1 MNRITLT
8 AWLVLFFAV
17 TASAQ
22 TNSAEACHS
31 LFLVPGSHLR
41 DLPSDAQ
48 SPGRAVSPDKVVSAG
63 QAIPDDS
70 AGAMDERL
78 RAVRMSVSTGMDR
91 FDLDLLH
98 KLEQDGSFIRQPG
111 PPTGLAK
118 FADSV
123 FRPEVISLGK
133 AKFTC
138 TLITAIKRK
147 NPLCLLNPYFLN
159 FSW

>member
-1 MNRITLT
+1 MNRITLWS
-8 AWLVLFFAV
+8 WLVLFFAG
-17 TASAQ
+17 TACAQ
-22 TNSAEACHS
+22 TNSADACGS

-41 DLPSDAQ
+41 DQQSDAP
-48 SPGRAVSPDKVVSAG
+48 SPSRTLSADPIVSSGQVFPDTTAG
-63 QAIPDDS
+63 
-70 AGAMDERL
+70 MDERL
-78 RAVRMSVSTGMDR
+78 RAVRVSLSTGMDR

-98 KLEQDGSFIRQPG
+98 KLELDGTFVRQPD

-118 FADSV
+118 FADST

-133 AKFTC
+133 VKFAC
-138 TLITAIKRK
+138 TLITAIKHK

>member
-1 MNRITLT
+1 MNRITLW
-8 AWLVLFFAV
+8 AWLALFFAI
-17 TASAQ
+17 TACAQ
-22 TNSAEACHS
+22 TNSADACRS

-41 DLPSDAQ
+41 DQQSDAQ
-48 SPGRAVSPDKVVSAG
+48 SPSPAASAVQVVSSGQVFPDTTAG
-63 QAIPDDS
+63 
-70 AGAMDERL
+70 MDERL
-78 RAVRMSVSTGMDR
+78 RSVRVSLSTGMDK

-98 KLEQDGSFIRQPG
+98 KLELDGSFIPQPE

-133 AKFTC
+133 TKFTC
-138 TLITAIKRK
+138 SLITAIKRK
-147 NPLCLLNPYFLN
+147 NPLCLINPCFLN